1 MGLSIALTQQ
11 RSGFRSAQFTQM
23 PNFTRAIA
31 GVKHECQR
39 LGPLIRPNP
48 SWVCVYSGIP
58 SHLSRHFPNVRGLEI
73 EGNAIADKLAGK
85 AALAGRE
92 ENYENPDKGLDSW
105 TVHTSIT
112 REAAKLTYA
121 IDKLFPHNDH
131 KDQRKEKSQTKNK
144 HKNGA
149 AQASPV
155 RELAASAVKP
165 RGLAR
170 MT

>member
-1 MGLSIALTQQ
+1 M
-11 RSGFRSAQFTQM
+11 
-23 PNFTRAIA
+23 
-31 GVKHECQR
+31 
-39 LGPLIRPNP
+39 
-48 SWVCVYSGIP
+48 
-58 SHLSRHFPNVRGLEI
+58 SRHFPNVRGLEI
-73 EGNAIADKLAGK
+73 ECNAIADKLAGK